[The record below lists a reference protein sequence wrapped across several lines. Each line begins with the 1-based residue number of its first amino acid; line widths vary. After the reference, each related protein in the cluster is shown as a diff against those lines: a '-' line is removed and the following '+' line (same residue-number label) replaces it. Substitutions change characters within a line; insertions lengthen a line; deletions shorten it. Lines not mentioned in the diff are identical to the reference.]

1 MTVARPGG
9 GVKRPGGGV
18 KTADDGD
25 LLDGLD
31 AAFSPE
37 RMGTYLQAAQG
48 DREQALRLYTW
59 NTAISAAFYGPLQAL
74 EIALRNAMHRELTVC
89 YGEEWYDN
97 PAAGLDRWARER
109 IADARLTAQR
119 TGHTATP
126 SRVVATL
133 AFGFWVALLSTG
145 GRIERAGPKADYE
158 KTLWRPALRGAF
170 PHRAT
175 LTRRQAHKQLDALR
189 ALRNRCAHHEP
200 VFARPLRE
208 DHDRI
213 LEVTGWI
220 SPHVRAWIE
229 RHSRVSRLLDAVD
242 GVTGRPRSGNRVLG
256 HPRGSDPGRSARN
269 GTDRPSRGR
278 SVGWSWRAGGVPGRC
293 RRADGLGPE
302 IARAVAA
309 AVWLPGPR
317 GCGRDRGRGRRR
329 ASRLIP
335 ARVPAPL
342 PGRAASRRRWFRRR
356 ALCFGSRASGV
367 SVRSAAVRAG
377 ARG

>member
-1 MTVARPGG
+1 MGGRRPGPLPPADQLPAG
-9 GVKRPGGGV
+9 IRSPGEHR
-18 KTADDGD
+18 A
-25 LLDGLD
+25 
-31 AAFSPE
+31 
-37 RMGTYLQAAQG
+37 R
-48 DREQALRLYTW
+48 
-59 NTAISAAFYGPLQAL
+59 
-74 EIALRNAMHRELTVC
+74 RNASAGPCPITRSRNAEPVSVDFEAKVC
-89 YGEEWYDN
+89 
-97 PAAGLDRWARER
+97 
-109 IADARLTAQR
+109 RL
-119 TGHTATP
+119 
-126 SRVVATL
+126 
-133 AFGFWVALLSTG
+133 G
-145 GRIERAGPKADYE
+145 GRFSARDPYR
-158 KTLWRPALRGAF
+158 TQ
-170 PHRAT
+170 
-175 LTRRQAHKQLDALR
+175 RQ
-189 ALRNRCAHHEP
+189 
-200 VFARPLRE
+200 
-208 DHDRI
+208 
-213 LEVTGWI
+213 
-220 SPHVRAWIE
+220 
-229 RHSRVSRLLDAVD
+229 
-242 GVTGRPRSGNRVLG
+242 RPRSGNRVLG

>member
-1 MTVARPGG
+1 MNPQASTRPRDRGNLNERQCCSRAPPATRPAPG
-9 GVKRPGGGV
+9 PISIRRFGCLAGSTSCPASGSFLDWKGLRPGGGV

-170 PHRAT
+170 PPPRDPDAPTGPQAAGRAA
-175 LTRRQAHKQLDALR
+175 RAAEPLR
-189 ALRNRCAHHEP
+189 APRACLREALARGPRPHPRGDRLDLASRAGVDRAAQPRVEAARRCGRRDRSTAVRKSRPGASSRVGSGPIGSKRHGSAVTRP
-200 VFARPLRE
+200 IRRLVLACGRRARPL
-208 DHDRI
+208 
-213 LEVTGWI
+213 
-220 SPHVRAWIE
+220 P
-229 RHSRVSRLLDAVD
+229 
-242 GVTGRPRSGNRVLG
+242 
-256 HPRGSDPGRSARN
+256 
-269 GTDRPSRGR
+269 
-278 SVGWSWRAGGVPGRC
+278 
-293 RRADGLGPE
+293 
-302 IARAVAA
+302 
-309 AVWLPGPR
+309 
-317 GCGRDRGRGRRR
+317 
-329 ASRLIP
+329 
-335 ARVPAPL
+335 
-342 PGRAASRRRWFRRR
+342 SRRRPGAGDRARRR
-356 ALCFGSRASGV
+356 R
-367 SVRSAAVRAG
+367 
-377 ARG
+377 RGLAPGT